1 MDSDSSD
8 VVAGIYPRRMGKTTF
23 LQTLADFLGIIR
35 PMPRADREDQFKR
48 CALYDLHRDFFEEN
62 FAKYPVITMDFKNN
76 EYLHKG
82 ILAGVF
88 DIRGVGLG
96 SGLNNVEVY
105 MAHSGIQGTH
115 SIPHPFRNAFG
126 FTARDVWGLINDYVD
141 NQWPYR
147 ENLGRTDA
155 DRFKRDLLV
164 GCLENFDGYRI
175 GDIYHIFNPYA
186 ILRFVHGLVSVE
198 SPSNVVYS
206 GHLFWVETGSTR
218 ILEAIETAEIS
229 ELRRFYR
236 HLSLSFLRKTGYQRQ
251 TGIAA
256 DLMALDHINDTNVE
270 FISSQMQS
278 QSPFAES
285 AEASSTRVELADICM
300 SRVGDAFGDIHN
312 MGSAPLKAGT
322 IIRLLYQS
330 GYIAPITR
338 DCVGIP
344 NVEVLDAL
352 EKLYKQIAKRHDI
365 SPNFLDS
372 THEDM
377 GVCYGNV
384 SQFARSL
391 NKCLM
396 RASGLAEVT
405 LERMYQNILIIHLY
419 PATRNGYEVQSE
431 VDMGNGRADVLL
443 VPSSSSIR
451 TESNPF
457 YFYIFELER
466 YNGPATREN
475 ATRMTADYRR
485 DVAKVVYDLAGD
497 AQTQIHTRYLQ
508 AASDKARYCKYIFVI
523 GIAFWTNRFSMVV
536 TRLRKDDNDD
546 GSTSWSVEQYPGSIN
561 SDGLVG
567 YSDIGDELDST
578 ENDGVRER
586 VVQGKLVFLT
596 V

>member
-1 MDSDSSD
+1 MDIASGK

-35 PMPRADREDQFKR
+35 LMPRSDREEQFKR
-48 CALYDLHRDFFEEN
+48 CALYDIHRDFFEEN
-62 FAKYPVITMDFKNN
+62 FAKYPVITMDFKIARRPHLPRLYALVPKLMEILHMIFGRKSVLIVDEYDVPFMNALHYVQDGDARMRIQMAYTELLGNCLKNN
-76 EYLHKG
+76 VYLHKG

-147 ENLGRTDA
+147 ENLGRSDT

-186 ILRFVHGLVSVE
+186 ILRFIHGLVSVE
-198 SPSNVVYS
+198 LPSSVVYS

-229 ELRRFYR
+229 ELCKFCS

-251 TGIAA
+251 AGIAA
-256 DLMALDHINDTNVE
+256 DLMALDQIDDAVIE
-270 FISSQMQS
+270 VISSQEQS

-285 AEASSTRVELADICM
+285 AEASSTRAELANICM
-300 SRVGDAFGDIHN
+300 TRVGNTFGDMLS

-330 GYIAPITR
+330 GYIAPVTR

-344 NVEVLDAL
+344 NIEVLDAL
-352 EKLYKQIAKRHDI
+352 EQLYGKIARRHNI
-365 SPNFLDS
+365 SHSLLDS
-372 THEDM
+372 IDKEM
-377 GVCYGNV
+377 G
-384 SQFARSL
+384 FA
-391 NKCLM
+391 M
-396 RASGLAEVT
+396 E
-405 LERMYQNILIIHLY
+405 M
-419 PATRNGYEVQSE
+419 
-431 VDMGNGRADVLL
+431 
-443 VPSSSSIR
+443 
-451 TESNPF
+451 
-457 YFYIFELER
+457 
-466 YNGPATREN
+466 
-475 ATRMTADYRR
+475 
-485 DVAKVVYDLAGD
+485 
-497 AQTQIHTRYLQ
+497 
-508 AASDKARYCKYIFVI
+508 
-523 GIAFWTNRFSMVV
+523 
-536 TRLRKDDNDD
+536 
-546 GSTSWSVEQYPGSIN
+546 
-561 SDGLVG
+561 
-567 YSDIGDELDST
+567 
-578 ENDGVRER
+578 
-586 VVQGKLVFLT
+586 
-596 V
+596 

>member
-1 MDSDSSD
+1 
-8 VVAGIYPRRMGKTTF
+8 
-23 LQTLADFLGIIR
+23 
-35 PMPRADREDQFKR
+35 
-48 CALYDLHRDFFEEN
+48 
-62 FAKYPVITMDFKNN
+62 
-76 EYLHKG
+76 
-82 ILAGVF
+82 
-88 DIRGVGLG
+88 
-96 SGLNNVEVY
+96 